1 MNIAQPYL
9 LFLGDVTD
17 PLAAKT
23 ARGIVKWRPDACLGE
38 LRLTKQTVSLGLEP
52 LSLADAKAMGAK
64 TLVIGTANAGGFI
77 PPSWVETLVQ
87 AAQLGFD
94 IASGM
99 HQRLGDIPELASLA
113 TQNAIQL
120 FDVRHY
126 DAQLDVGTGKKRQGK
141 RLLTVGTDCSV
152 GKMFS
157 ALAIE
162 KALIDQGC
170 QARFKATGQTGILI
184 EGQGISVDAVV
195 ADFISG
201 AVETL
206 SPSFTE
212 HEWDIIEG
220 QGSLFN
226 PSFAGVS
233 LGLLHGAQPDALV
246 LCHEVGREHIRHL
259 PHAALPS
266 IEQTIEANLMA
277 ARVTNPAVQFVGI
290 CLNTSNISDKE
301 AKALCLEWSEEF
313 SMPVTDPV
321 RFGVDAIADRVRSL

>member
-23 ARGIVKWRPDACLGE
+23 ARGIVQWRLQACLGE
-38 LRLTKQTVSLGLEP
+38 LRLTEETVSLGLEA
-52 LSLADAKAMGAK
+52 LTLEQAKANGAK
-64 TLVIGTANAGGFI
+64 TLVIGTANAGGVI
-77 PPSWVETLVQ
+77 PRTWVETLIT
-87 AAQLGFD
+87 AANLGFD

-99 HQRLGDIPELASLA
+99 HQRLTDIPELAALA
-113 TQNAIQL
+113 SQGEVQL

-126 DAQLDVGTGKKRQGK
+126 DERLDVGTGAKRQGK

-152 GKMFS
+152 GKMFT
-157 ALAIE
+157 ALAVE
-162 KALIDQGC
+162 KALTQQGINA
-170 QARFKATGQTGILI
+170 QFKATGQTGILI
-184 EGQGISVDAVV
+184 EGTGISVDAVV

-201 AVETL
+201 AVEAL
-206 SPSFTE
+206 SPSFTD

-266 IEQTIEANLMA
+266 IMQTIEANLMA

-290 CLNTSNISDKE
+290 CLNTSSISDEE
-301 AKALCLEWSEEF
+301 AKALCLKWSEEF
-313 SMPVTDPV
+313 GMPVTDPV
-321 RFGVDAIADRVRSL
+321 RFGVDAIAERIRPL

>member
-23 ARGIVKWRPDACLGE
+23 ARGIVQWRPQACLGE
-38 LRLTKQTVSLGLEP
+38 LRLTEETVSLGLEA
-52 LSLADAKAMGAK
+52 LTLEQAKANGAK
-64 TLVIGTANAGGFI
+64 TLVIGTANSGGVI
-77 PPSWVETLVQ
+77 PRTWVETLIT
-87 AAQLGFD
+87 AANLGFD

-99 HQRLGDIPELASLA
+99 HQRLTDIPELATLA
-113 TQNAIQL
+113 SQGKIQL

-126 DAQLDVGTGKKRQGK
+126 DERLDVGTGAKRQGK

-152 GKMFS
+152 GKMFT
-157 ALAIE
+157 ALAVE
-162 KALIDQGC
+162 KALTQQGINA
-170 QARFKATGQTGILI
+170 QFKATGQTGILI
-184 EGQGISVDAVV
+184 EGTGISVDAVV

-201 AVETL
+201 AVEAL
-206 SPSFTE
+206 SPSFTD

-259 PHAALPS
+259 PHATLPS
-266 IEQTIEANLMA
+266 IKQTIEANLMA

-290 CLNTSNISDKE
+290 CLNTSNISDEE
-301 AKALCLEWSEEF
+301 AKALCLKWSEEF
-313 SMPVTDPV
+313 GMPVTDPV
-321 RFGVDAIADRVRSL
+321 RFGVDTIAERVRSL

>member
-23 ARGIVKWRPDACLGE
+23 ARGIVQWRPQACLGE
-38 LRLTKQTVSLGLEP
+38 LRLTDETVSLGLEA
-52 LSLADAKAMGAK
+52 LTLEQAKANGAK
-64 TLVIGTANAGGFI
+64 TLVIGTANAGGVI
-77 PPSWVETLVQ
+77 PRTWVETLIT
-87 AAQLGFD
+87 AANLGFD

-99 HQRLGDIPELASLA
+99 HQRLTDIPELAALA
-113 TQNAIQL
+113 SQGNIQL

-126 DAQLDVGTGKKRQGK
+126 DERLDVGTGAKRQGK

-152 GKMFS
+152 GKMFT
-157 ALAIE
+157 ALAVE
-162 KALIDQGC
+162 KALTQQGINA
-170 QARFKATGQTGILI
+170 QFKATGQTGILI
-184 EGQGISVDAVV
+184 EGTGISVDAVV

-201 AVETL
+201 AVEAL
-206 SPSFTE
+206 SPSFTD

-266 IEQTIEANLMA
+266 IRQTIEANLMA

-290 CLNTSNISDKE
+290 CLNTSKIDDKE
-301 AKALCLEWSEEF
+301 AEALCLEWSEKF
-313 SMPVTDPV
+313 NLPVTDPV
-321 RFGVDAIADRVRSL
+321 RFGVDDIARRVAAL

>member
-38 LRLTKQTVSLGLEP
+38 LRLTEQTVSLGLEP

-64 TLVIGTANAGGFI
+64 TLVIGTANAGGVI

-113 TQNAIQL
+113 AQNTIQL

-162 KALIDQGC
+162 KALVDQ
-170 QARFKATGQTGILI
+170 AAKL
-184 EGQGISVDAVV
+184 
-195 ADFISG
+195 
-201 AVETL
+201 
-206 SPSFTE
+206 
-212 HEWDIIEG
+212 
-220 QGSLFN
+220 
-226 PSFAGVS
+226 
-233 LGLLHGAQPDALV
+233 ALKPQV
-246 LCHEVGREHIRHL
+246 K
-259 PHAALPS
+259 
-266 IEQTIEANLMA
+266 
-277 ARVTNPAVQFVGI
+277 PAF
-290 CLNTSNISDKE
+290 
-301 AKALCLEWSEEF
+301 
-313 SMPVTDPV
+313 
-321 RFGVDAIADRVRSL
+321 

>member
-38 LRLTKQTVSLGLEP
+38 LRLTEQTVSLGLEP

-64 TLVIGTANAGGFI
+64 TLVIGTANAGGVI

-113 TQNAIQL
+113 AQNAIQL

-162 KALIDQGC
+162 KALVDQ
-170 QARFKATGQTGILI
+170 AAKL
-184 EGQGISVDAVV
+184 
-195 ADFISG
+195 
-201 AVETL
+201 
-206 SPSFTE
+206 
-212 HEWDIIEG
+212 
-220 QGSLFN
+220 
-226 PSFAGVS
+226 
-233 LGLLHGAQPDALV
+233 ALKPQV
-246 LCHEVGREHIRHL
+246 K
-259 PHAALPS
+259 
-266 IEQTIEANLMA
+266 
-277 ARVTNPAVQFVGI
+277 PAF
-290 CLNTSNISDKE
+290 
-301 AKALCLEWSEEF
+301 
-313 SMPVTDPV
+313 
-321 RFGVDAIADRVRSL
+321 